1 MKKEAGDLPIK
12 TATMA
17 KIFAQ
22 QGHYDEAIEIYQYLL
37 SKDPDQEDLAD
48 ALARTVEKRDKELA
62 TGPRD
67 ILWILS
73 NYVGLLLNFRQFL
86 DLQDFQR
93 QIVSKDQSE

>member
-22 QGHYDEAIEIYQYLL
+22 QGHYDEAIEIYHYLL

-48 ALARTVEKRDKELA
+48 ALARTVEKRDEELA
-62 TGPRD
+62 TGPHD
-67 ILWILS
+67 ILSILS
-73 NYVGLLLNFRQFL
+73 NFVGLLLNFRQFL
-86 DLQDFQR
+86 DLQDLQR

>member
-22 QGHYDEAIEIYQYLL
+22 QGHYDEAIEIYRYLL
-37 SKDPDQEDLAD
+37 SKDPHQENLAD

-62 TGPRD
+62 TDSRD
-67 ILWILS
+67 IPSILS
-73 NYVGLLLNFRQFL
+73 NYIELLLNFRQVL
-86 DLQDFQR
+86 DLQDLQR
-93 QIVSKDQSE
+93 QVISKKRSE

>member
-22 QGHYDEAIEIYQYLL
+22 QGHYDEAIEIYRHLL
-37 SKDPDQEDLAD
+37 SKDPAQGDLAN

-62 TGPRD
+62 TGSRD
-67 ILWILS
+67 ILSILS
-73 NYVGLLLNFRQFL
+73 NYIGLLLNLRQFL
-86 DLQDFQR
+86 DLQELQR
-93 QIVSKDQSE
+93 QIESTNQSK